1 MAIYASLMS
10 LCLGL
15 FTSMTFLALNHIF
28 IVIPCLYFL
37 PKTNFKAWPWSQR
50 FLLAMFGAVVVSVL
64 VNQDI
69 AVAGYAPLTK
79 SKYYLIALLSIAP
92 MSFYFSDL
100 KERADH
106 DKKIKWL
113 LWALIGTTTLA
124 SLSGMGAVFFGY
136 NLLKMKAGF
145 VDRNGGLA
153 GMMMNYAH
161 NLAMFQVIL
170 TGLVL
175 YRKEVKRYLNL
186 NFLYAAWVINF
197 LGLYLTYT
205 RGAWLG
211 FLVALP
217 FFFLKKNVKGF
228 VMAALVAAI
237 LGIGAYRIAG
247 TSVERALSDAQ
258 RVSQWKTA
266 IVGFKERPVFGLGYL
281 NFEKMCTSL
290 KIKYNIEVQDFSG
303 HAHSNYFEM
312 LASTGAVG
320 FIFFMLWQITWFVEL
335 LKRDDLIA
343 KVGIG
348 FIVAFMVGGLTQS
361 TFTLGANLFFIM
373 PAYAVT
379 MIKERL

>member
-228 VMAALVAAI
+228 VMAALVAAM
-237 LGIGAYRIAG
+237 LGIGAYIIAG